1 MKRQGLT
8 PKEIRQ
14 RTDEELR
21 RLAEQL
27 QQDLLDHRFQVVTS
41 RLQDTSVLKQA
52 RKDLARVKT
61 ILRARALGKEESVG
75 SETDED

>member
-27 QQDLLDHRFQVVTS
+27 QQDLLDHRFHVVTS

>member
-1 MKRQGLT
+1 MKHEGLT

-21 RLAEQL
+21 RLAAQL
-27 QQDLLDHRFQVVTS
+27 QQDLLDYRFQVVTS
-41 RLQDTSVLKQA
+41 QQQDTSVLKQA
-52 RKDLARVKT
+52 RRDLARVKT
-61 ILRARALGKEESVG
+61 ILRARELGKEPSVG

>member
-1 MKRQGLT
+1 MKREGLT

-21 RLAEQL
+21 RLAAQL
-27 QQDLLDHRFQVVTS
+27 QQDLLDYRFQVVTS
-41 RLQDTSVLKQA
+41 QQQDTSVLKQA
-52 RKDLARVKT
+52 RRDLARVKT
-61 ILRARALGKEESVG
+61 ILRSRELGKEPSVG